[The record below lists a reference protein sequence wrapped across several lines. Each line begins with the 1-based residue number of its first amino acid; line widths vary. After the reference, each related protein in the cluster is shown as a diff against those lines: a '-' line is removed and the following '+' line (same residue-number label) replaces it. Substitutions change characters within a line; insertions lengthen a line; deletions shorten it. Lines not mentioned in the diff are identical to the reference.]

1 VLGLLVWLSLGA
13 QISLYGAE
21 INVVRARHLWP
32 RSMVQPP
39 IVEGDRRS
47 YEQMA
52 QVEKRRPEED
62 VRVSFGDQ
70 TEEED
75 RRSEQAALETEP
87 GRPPSGER
95 GPLLAERSAGERPAN

>member
-1 VLGLLVWLSLGA
+1 MKRPVPRFEGTAVTSRA
-13 QISLYGAE
+13 GAE

-75 RRSEQAALETEP
+75 RRRSEQAALETEP

-95 GPLLAERSAGERPAN
+95 GPLLAERSAGERPA